1 MMIENNN
8 NVNSNRYTNNGND
21 NDYVRDNDDGHDS
34 AVENKSSAVIIIC
47 TIFKYPQEYFT
58 TVHYASLVIDNISNN
73 SRDNYFVDFFLN
85 LFAKFIILV

>member
-1 MMIENNN
+1 MIENNN

-47 TIFKYPQEYFT
+47 TILKYPQEYFIS
-58 TVHYASLVIDNISNN
+58 VHYTSLVIDDIIEISNN
-73 SRDNYFVDFFLN
+73 SRDNYC
-85 LFAKFIILV
+85 